1 MVTRLATVGMATC
14 PLCDYEGPSRSVE
27 AHISGKADDAHAG
40 RIGRQ
45 YRARIRETVGEGQPD
60 LPAEEGPS
68 DVGEEG
74 LSPTLSVVASTVVL
88 AVVVV
93 ATASESS
100 EPELSPA
107 ELEDDSAAGREA
119 W

>member
-1 MVTRLATVGMATC
+1 MATC

-60 LPAEEGPS
+60 LPAEEGPP
-68 DVGEEG
+68 DVGEGG
-74 LSPTLSVVASTVVL
+74 LSPTLSVVAATVVL
-88 AVVVV
+88 AVAVV
-93 ATASESS
+93 ASADGEG

-107 ELEDDSAAGREA
+107 ELEDDSAASPEA